1 MPDLL
6 IRNIDEKV
14 LEKLKARA
22 ECEQRSLQSE
32 IEIILRDVAERF
44 EQSTDAE
51 LTLKI
56 KDGLRGREH
65 SDSAKLLRE
74 DRAR

>member
-6 IRNIDEKV
+6 IKEIDEKV
-14 LEKLKARA
+14 LEKLKALA
-22 ECEQRSLQSE
+22 ERGGRSLQSE
-32 IEIILRDVAERF
+32 LGIILKDAAERF
-44 EQSTDAE
+44 EQSTDAV
-51 LTLKI
+51 LARKI
-56 KDGLRGREH
+56 KDILRGRKH